1 MSVIITGE
9 EIGLI
14 NKLNTLITNLE
25 NQIGLLQNEFVLI
38 LWGTLALLF
47 IMAVAFYIAFKGR

>member
-1 MSVIITGE
+1 MSVVITGE

>member
-1 MSVIITGE
+1 MSVVITGE
-9 EIGLI
+9 QIGLI
-14 NKLNTLITNLE
+14 DKLTTLITDLE

>member
-1 MSVIITGE
+1 MSVVITGE

-14 NKLNTLITNLE
+14 DKLNTLITNLE
-25 NQIGLLQNEFVLI
+25 NQIRLLQNEFVLV

>member
-38 LWGTLALLF
+38 LWGALALLF
-47 IMAVAFYIAFKGR
+47 IMAIAFYVAFKGR

>member
-14 NKLNTLITNLE
+14 DRLNTLITNLE
-25 NQIGLLQNEFVLI
+25 NQIRLLQNEFVLV